1 MTPTRTAP
9 PIRTTTLTLV
19 ATLLLALPIA
29 SAASAPRVDASAVPF
44 ADAAVFTEYGANV
57 AGIDLT
63 WDAGLVLSLGAPGE
77 GPLGDAQFSSLTG
90 LPTNAAGEVVTYEA
104 VRRTGLVS
112 DYPGGVV
119 FTTSAGSV
127 DAVTTAFA
135 ARLAALGFTIDH
147 DAGPHTLLVERDGHA
162 YRAVF
167 GAHENGVQVYLG
179 R

>member
-9 PIRTTTLTLV
+9 PIRTTTLALV
-19 ATLLLALPIA
+19 AALWLALPIT
-29 SAASAPRVDASAVPF
+29 SAANAPRVDASAVPF
-44 ADAAVFTEYGANV
+44 ADAAAFTAYGAYA

-63 WDAGLVLSLGAPGE
+63 WDDGLVLRLGAPGE
-77 GPLGDAQFSSLTG
+77 GALGDAPFSG
-90 LPTNAAGEVVTYEA
+90 IGDLPTNAVGEVVTYEA
-104 VRRTGLVS
+104 VRRTGLAS

-119 FTTSAGSV
+119 FTTSAGPV
-127 DAVTTAFA
+127 DAVTAAFA
-135 ARLAALGFTIDH
+135 ARLAALGFTIDRN
-147 DAGPHTLLVERDGHA
+147 AGPHTLLVERDGHA